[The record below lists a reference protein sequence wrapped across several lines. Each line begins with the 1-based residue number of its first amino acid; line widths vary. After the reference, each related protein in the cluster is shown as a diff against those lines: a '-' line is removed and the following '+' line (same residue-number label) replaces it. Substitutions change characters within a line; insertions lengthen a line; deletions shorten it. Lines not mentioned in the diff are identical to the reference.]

1 MGSPCILYVIVMRGC
16 SSCPLGSAFYKERL
30 KVLNAKRVVVKY
42 VCMVSVCACVRMY
55 VCVYTYV
62 MYTYCLHRRKL
73 MLSSRRLIRLAVR
86 ESFPRLLILLSVML
100 MWT

>member
-1 MGSPCILYVIVMRGC
+1 MGSPCILYAIVMRGC

-55 VCVYTYV
+55 VRTYVCMCVYVCNVYI
-62 MYTYCLHRRKL
+62 
-73 MLSSRRLIRLAVR
+73 LSA
-86 ESFPRLLILLSVML
+86 
-100 MWT
+100 